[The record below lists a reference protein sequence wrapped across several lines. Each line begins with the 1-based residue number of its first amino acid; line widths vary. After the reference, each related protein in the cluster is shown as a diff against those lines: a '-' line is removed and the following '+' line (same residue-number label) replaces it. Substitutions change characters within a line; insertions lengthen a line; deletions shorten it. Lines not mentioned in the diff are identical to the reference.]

1 MNIFGILCTSA
12 GAQTF
17 GEGPGHTRNDVT
29 YTRSHIGNLIW
40 FECVT
45 NFGQYMHVKY
55 HNAAFSIKKH
65 RKILLR
71 WVAMEMEEFEKKR

>member
-1 MNIFGILCTSA
+1 M
-12 GAQTF
+12 
-17 GEGPGHTRNDVT
+17 
-29 YTRSHIGNLIW
+29 
-40 FECVT
+40 T

-71 WVAMEMEEFEKKR
+71 WVAMEMEEFGKKKINA